1 MALLLIII
9 SWLFLLSLV
18 LALCRAAR
26 RGDPIARLTE
36 LDDL

>member
-1 MALLLIII
+1 MAFLLIII

-18 LALCRAAR
+18 FGLCQAAR
-26 RGDPIARLTE
+26 RGDPITGLTE